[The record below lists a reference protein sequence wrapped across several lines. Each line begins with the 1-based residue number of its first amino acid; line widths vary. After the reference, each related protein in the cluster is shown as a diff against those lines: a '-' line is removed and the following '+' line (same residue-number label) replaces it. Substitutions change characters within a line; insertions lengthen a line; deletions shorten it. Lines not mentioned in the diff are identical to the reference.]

1 MILDAFLHSL
11 NCVVILLILGGTG
24 YVTAARGW
32 YDKNSSA
39 LMAKLVTFLSLPAYL
54 FSVVMQT
61 LTHDQLLMLVGAM
74 ATPFLAVWCSFAVSR
89 LFVKVFRVDDVHS
102 GVFSGA
108 FTATNNM
115 FIGVPV
121 SLALFGEEAMIP
133 TLLYFFA
140 NTTFFWT
147 VGNYLEAADGMH
159 IMKREPPKVLSLDTV
174 KRVFTPP
181 LCGFLT
187 ALVFIL
193 IDWTPPS
200 AVMDAAKY
208 MGGITTPL
216 ALVFVGSMLYR
227 IGIRNIRLTK
237 DMLLIHVGRFV
248 ICPLICLALVW
259 LIPIPPLFAKV
270 YVIQAG
276 LPCITQI
283 AVLAQFHRADVAF
296 ATTAV
301 ASTTLVSLASL
312 PVWMI
317 VLTALIP

>member
-1 MILDAFLHSL
+1 MIWDAFLHSL
-11 NCVVILLILGGTG
+11 NCVIILLILGGTG

-32 YDKNSSA
+32 YDQNSSA

-61 LTHDQLLMLVGAM
+61 LTHDQLLMLLGAM
-74 ATPFLAVWCSFAVSR
+74 ATPFLSIWTCFFVSR
-89 LFVKVFRVDDVHS
+89 LFVKLFRVDTVHA

-108 FTATNNM
+108 FVASNNM

-147 VGNYLEAADGMH
+147 VGNYLEAVDGMH
-159 IMKREPPKVLSLDTV
+159 LMKRKPPKILSLTTL

-187 ALVFIL
+187 AFVLTLV
-193 IDWTPPS
+193 DWTPPS
-200 AVMDAAKY
+200 PIMDAAKY

-216 ALVFVGSMLYR
+216 ALVFVGSMLWR
-227 IGIRNIRLTK
+227 VGIRNIRLSK
-237 DMLLIHVGRFV
+237 DMLLVYAGRFV
-248 ICPLICLALVW
+248 ICPLICLGLVYV
-259 LIPIPPLFAKV
+259 LPIPPLFMKV

-283 AVLAQFHRADVAF
+283 AVLAQFHRADVEF

-301 ASTTLVSLASL
+301 ASTTLLSLATL